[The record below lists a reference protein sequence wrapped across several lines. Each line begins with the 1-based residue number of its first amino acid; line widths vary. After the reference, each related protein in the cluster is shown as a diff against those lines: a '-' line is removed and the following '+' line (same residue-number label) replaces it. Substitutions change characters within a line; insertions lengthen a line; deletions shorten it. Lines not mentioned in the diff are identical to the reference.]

1 MKQMKIGN
9 ALHSLA
15 AIGAIGA
22 LASLRGANQSGKTEL
37 MKEALD
43 QLSAQSIMTA
53 AEAFQN
59 LSASMLLEPDF
70 RAEKSRKYN
79 RFKMERGV
87 AALHRDIKRQETYLK
102 RRNKAGRN
110 TPAVFGFPMPQA

>member
-9 ALHSLA
+9 ALA
-15 AIGAIGA
+15 AIGALGA
-22 LASLRGANQSGKTEL
+22 LASLRGADQSGKTEL

-43 QLSAQSIMTA
+43 QLSAQSIMT